1 MWTDTASMSINQA
14 LIVSAMGLLIVFS
27 LLCVLA
33 ISLKIFAK
41 IFEISDGKKTEAA
54 VAGAGNAAV
63 DLGVYARII
72 AVVCEEMNAD
82 PEDIVIKSITTKD

>member
-1 MWTDTASMSINQA
+1 MWTDTASMTIDQT
-14 LIVSAMGLLIVFS
+14 LIVSGMGLLIVFS

-41 IFEISDGKKTEAA
+41 IFEMSDSKKAEAA
-54 VAGAGNAAV
+54 PAGAAAV

-72 AVVCEEMNAD
+72 AAVCEEMNAD
-82 PEDIVIKSITTKD
+82 PEDIVIKSITTVEK